1 MDKKL
6 KIVAIVHGYFPNHN
20 AGAEAMLHQIMW
32 GLKEKGHEVRVVT
45 KNPGADEYEGVP
57 IFDFN
62 DPDMKDHVVWS
73 DIVFTHL
80 DFTRRALTFAQ
91 RYRKP
96 IVHLVHNDKQLQYNK
111 ITAAG
116 CDLAIANSDWIK
128 RTINSRIPS
137 VVLYPP
143 TLPER
148 YETKTTR
155 KTITLINMNEA
166 KGGKMFWQLARI
178 FPEKEFLGV
187 KGAYGEQIGYDGELK
202 NVKLYENSPDVNRV
216 YSQSRIVLMP
226 SSYESWGRVAME
238 SLCSGIPVIAA
249 PTPGLKESLDYAGI
263 FAEHDDVAGY
273 VEAIR
278 MLDDPKN
285 YEYYS
290 KAGKKRAKEVADA
303 FRLQLDEVEKQL
315 YKIL

>member
-6 KIVAIVHGYFPNHN
+6 KIVAVVHGYFPNHN
-20 AGAEAMLHQIMW
+20 AGAEAMLHQILL
-32 GLKEKGHEVRVVT
+32 GLKEKGHLVRVVT
-45 KNPGADEYEGVP
+45 RNPGAKEYEGIP
-57 IFDFN
+57 IFDFS
-62 DPDMKDHVVWS
+62 DPDTNEHIAWS

-80 DFTRRALTFAQ
+80 DFTRRALILAQ
-91 RYRKP
+91 KYRKK

-111 ITAAG
+111 VKPEN
-116 CDLAIANSDWIK
+116 CHLAIANSDWIK
-128 RTINSRIPS
+128 KTIRSKVHS

-148 YETKTTR
+148 YRTETTR
-155 KTITLINMNEA
+155 ETITLINMNEA

-178 FPEKEFLGV
+178 FPDKKFLGV
-187 KGAYGEQIGYDGELK
+187 KGAYGEQIGYEKELD
-202 NVKLYENSPDVNRV
+202 NVEIYDNSPDVNRV

-238 SLCSGIPVIAA
+238 ALCSGIPVIAS
-249 PTPGLKESLDYAGI
+249 PTPGLQESLDYAGI

-278 MLDDPKN
+278 MLDDAKVYN
-285 YEYYS
+285 TYS
-290 KAGKKRAKEVADA
+290 DAGKKRSEEVANA
-303 FRLQLDEVEKQL
+303 FRLQLDEVEKEL